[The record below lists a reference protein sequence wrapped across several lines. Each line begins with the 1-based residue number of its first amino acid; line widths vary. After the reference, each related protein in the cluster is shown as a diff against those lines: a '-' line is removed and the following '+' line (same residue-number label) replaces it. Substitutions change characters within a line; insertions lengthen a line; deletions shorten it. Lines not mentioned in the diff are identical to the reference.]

1 MRPLRSNKKTSL
13 LAAPIKCKE
22 APPIARKSAALRA
35 HRRHAALR
43 PSLQF
48 RCCPGAASPRPSTR
62 FGDQFRYWSGV
73 PQNKTRP
80 FRARA
85 GATSLRVDASRR
97 FLYDELELVG
107 RLAQRL
113 ERSVYTRKVV
123 RSNRTVPTTVTLQPF
138 SGDVVQL
145 VRTLPCHGRG
155 REFESR
161 RPRHSFQKSC
171 TNFAATNEGAKGHVF
186 APFLH
191 PFSSIRAVF
200 TSSAFTGLTTLTRVR
215 WSSFQERR
223 PAQGPLLA
231 QRVLLARLPACK
243 HPAWT
248 VTRNAAATPASL

>member
-1 MRPLRSNKKTSL
+1 MSARIL
-13 LAAPIKCKE
+13 LAVYWRFWQGQLLPYAPQAK
-22 APPIARKSAALRA
+22 RALYA
-35 HRRHAALR
+35 KLATAL
-43 PSLQF
+43 F
-48 RCCPGAASPRPSTR
+48 
-62 FGDQFRYWSGV
+62 
-73 PQNKTRP
+73 

-85 GATSLRVDASRR
+85 LPQVVDS
-97 FLYDELELVG
+97 
-107 RLAQRL
+107 
-113 ERSVYTRKVV
+113 
-123 RSNRTVPTTVTLQPF
+123 TV
-138 SGDVVQL
+138 GDVVQL

-171 TNFAATNEGAKGHVF
+171 ANFAATNEGAKGHVF